1 MSPSTCL
8 TYHAFA
14 PLGTTA
20 LKGALKVASI
30 ATFIDNRTY
39 REVEAFAKLHNLDI
53 AEVVRTSLQNFL
65 QKFKVAKPQA
75 RAAKYELP
83 EHLKKMRG
91 ILAGVED
98 KDDERLQYLLEKYK

>member
-1 MSPSTCL
+1 MNT
-8 TYHAFA
+8 
-14 PLGTTA
+14 
-20 LKGALKVASI
+20 I
-30 ATFIDNRTY
+30 AIDNRTY

-98 KDDERLQYLLEKYK
+98 EDDERLQYL

>member
-1 MSPSTCL
+1 MNT
-8 TYHAFA
+8 
-14 PLGTTA
+14 
-20 LKGALKVASI
+20 I
-30 ATFIDNRTY
+30 AIDNGTY

-98 KDDERLQYLLEKYK
+98 EDDERLQYLLEKYK